1 MVCSGREPGRCH
13 ERDSPTQDAAR
24 ARSSDG
30 ARPRG
35 RRRDRIPPVG
45 GSRLFGHEL
54 GRPRGCH
61 RDQQPYAHP
70 ALLGEVGDRLGVAP
84 ATARLR
90 ETLSRT
96 DDSTPLSDAVRR
108 AIVDSV
114 SHDPRVQRASTDW
127 LRLIAGEPELSAMAF
142 TAYQSWITELAGYI
156 GRRAPEMPDAVARA
170 LATAYQTA
178 SFVALTEWAGDGAH
192 GRPADAVDAT
202 LRWMDVASGSPEP

>member
-1 MVCSGREPGRCH
+1 MLDPEAVAETAFRLWADRGYSATSWADLAHATGI
-13 ERDSPTQDAAR
+13 
-24 ARSSDG
+24 SSRTLIRHFSVKS
-30 ARPRG
+30 A
-35 RRRDRIPPVG
+35 IAWV
-45 GSRLFGHEL
+45 
-54 GRPRGCH
+54 
-61 RDQQPYAHP
+61 
-70 ALLGEVGDRLGVAP
+70 GVAP

-170 LATAYQTA
+170 LATAYQAA

-202 LRWMDVASGSPEP
+202 LRWMDVASGSPQP